1 VSSVIYWAYLGE
13 FICGGWVAR
22 MGCLEKKKKVVG
34 CDVDV
39 SSGSIGFWTKLNRL
53 GKFIGLNVTELN

>member
-13 FICGGWVAR
+13 FICGGWVA
-22 MGCLEKKKKVVG
+22 MGCLEKKKKKVVG

-39 SSGSIGFWTKLNRL
+39 GSGQWVNWILD
-53 GKFIGLNVTELN
+53 

>member
-1 VSSVIYWAYLGE
+1 MSSVIYWAYLGE
-13 FICGGWVAR
+13 FICGGWVA

-39 SSGSIGFWTKLNRL
+39 GSGSIGFWTKLNRL
-53 GKFIGLNVTELN
+53 GKIIGLNVTELN